1 MTGDRTRAS
10 STIFFAS
17 YGLSLLGQGIASVV
31 LPLIVLARTGD
42 VLAAGVLATA
52 TTTAAAVAG
61 LVSGLVVDRIDRRWV
76 SIVGDLLAAATVA
89 ALPVVDALVGLDM
102 GWFLV
107 LGVLGAVIRV
117 PGMTARETLLPALA
131 RLGPG
136 GPGALDRLVATR
148 ETVGNVLV
156 LAGPGL
162 GGLLVAVLGL
172 TPLVLLVTA
181 TTSLLAAL
189 TAMVLDPRAGAVA
202 ARTSPGGP
210 GVAGSVR
217 RAVVDLVDA
226 WRFLAR
232 HRLVLGATLLT
243 SVLAAVL
250 GALQSTL
257 MPAYFSGEGLASL
270 TGLTLSGI
278 AGGSIAG
285 SAVYAAAARRLT
297 RRTWFVIG
305 MVGTLVGFAAVGSM
319 VSPWVVLGGAAFVG
333 LTYAPAAAL
342 LGVIIVE
349 ATPDAMRGRVL
360 GAQNTVT
367 LAAPALTNAPIA
379 AVAAGAGLPVAGLV
393 LAGAVGV
400 AVVLALLAPA
410 FRGLDRLDGVT
421 TTPATP
427 HPDGPDPAL
436 LRTTT
441 RPDAPTGA
449 R

>member
-10 STIFFAS
+10 STIFFVS

-52 TTTAAAVAG
+52 TTTAAAIAG
-61 LVSGLVVDRIDRRWV
+61 LVSGLLVDRVDRRWV
-76 SIVGDLLAAATVA
+76 SIAGDLLAAGTVA
-89 ALPVVDALVGLDM
+89 ALPVVDALVGLTM

-131 RLGPG
+131 RLGPDS
-136 GPGALDRLVATR
+136 LDRLVATR
-148 ETVGNVLV
+148 ETVGNVLI

-172 TPLVLLVTA
+172 TPMVMLATA

-189 TAMVLDPRAGAVA
+189 TALVIDPRAGAVP
-202 ARTSPGGP
+202 ARERQ
-210 GVAGSVR
+210 AGSSVR

-232 HRLVLGATLLT
+232 QRLVLGATLLT

-257 MPAYFSGEGLASL
+257 MPAYFTGEGLAGL
-270 TGLTLSGI
+270 TGLTLSAI

-285 SAVYAAAARRLT
+285 SALYAAVAGRLA
-297 RRTWFVIG
+297 RRTWFVVG
-305 MVGTLVGFAAVGSM
+305 MLGTLAGFGAVGSM
-319 VSPWVVLGGAAFVG
+319 AAPWVVLAGAVVVG
-333 LTYAPAAAL
+333 LTYAPAGAL
-342 LGVIIVE
+342 LGVVIVE
-349 ATPDAMRGRVL
+349 ATPDVMRGRVL

-367 LAAPALTNAPIA
+367 LAAPAMTNAPLA

-393 LAGAVGV
+393 LAGFVGV
-400 AVVLALLAPA
+400 AAVLALVAPA
-410 FRGLDRLDGVT
+410 FRALDVRA
-421 TTPATP
+421 TPATP
-427 HPDGPDPAL
+427 RPDGPDPAL
-436 LRTTT
+436 LRTTS

>member
-1 MTGDRTRAS
+1 MAGDRTRAS
-10 STIFFAS
+10 STIFFVS

-52 TTTAAAVAG
+52 TTTASAIAG
-61 LVSGLVVDRIDRRWV
+61 LVSGLLVDRVDRRRV
-76 SIVGDLLAAATVA
+76 SIACDLLAATAVA

-102 GWFLV
+102 GWFLL
-107 LGVLGAVIRV
+107 LGVVGAVIRV

-136 GPGALDRLVATR
+136 GPGTLDRLVATR
-148 ETVGNVLV
+148 ETVGNVLI

-172 TPLVLLVTA
+172 TPMVMLATA
-181 TTSLLAAL
+181 ATSLLAAL
-189 TAMVLDPRAGAVA
+189 TALLIDPRAGAVA
-202 ARTSPGGP
+202 AREPHATPG
-210 GVAGSVR
+210 GSVR
-217 RAVVDLVDA
+217 RAVVDLVDS

-232 HRLVLGATLLT
+232 QRLVLGATLLT
-243 SVLAAVL
+243 SMLAAVL

-257 MPAYFSGEGLASL
+257 MPAYFTGEGLASL
-270 TGLTLSGI
+270 TGLTLSAI
-278 AGGSIAG
+278 AGGSIVG
-285 SAVYAAAARRLT
+285 SAVYAAVTERVS
-297 RRTWFVIG
+297 RRTWFVVG
-305 MVGTLVGFAAVGSM
+305 MLGTLVGFGAVGSM
-319 VSPWVVLGGAAFVG
+319 ASPWVVLGGAVLVG
-333 LTYAPAAAL
+333 LTFAPASAL

-367 LAAPALTNAPIA
+367 LAAPALTNAPLA
-379 AVAAGAGLPVAGLV
+379 AVAAGAGLPVAGIV
-393 LAGAVGV
+393 LAALVGV
-400 AVVLALLAPA
+400 ATVLALVAPA
-410 FRGLDRLDGVT
+410 FRGLDAIRA
-421 TTPATP
+421 TPATP
-427 HPDGPDPAL
+427 LPDGPDPAL

>member
-1 MTGDRTRAS
+1 MTRS
-10 STIFFAS
+10 STTIFFAS

-61 LVSGLVVDRIDRRWV
+61 LVSGLLVDRIDRRRV
-76 SIVGDLLAAATVA
+76 SIACDLLAAGAVA
-89 ALPVVDALVGLDM
+89 ALPIVDALVGLDM
-102 GWFLV
+102 GWFLA

-131 RLGPG
+131 RLGTG

-148 ETVGNVLV
+148 ETVGNVLI

-172 TPLVLLVTA
+172 TPLVMLATA

-189 TAMVLDPRAGAVA
+189 TALVIDPRAGAVA
-202 ARTSPGGP
+202 EREPLSSPGVCGE
-210 GVAGSVR
+210 VR
-217 RAVVDLVDA
+217 RAVTDLVDA
-226 WRFLAR
+226 WRFLA
-232 HRLVLGATLLT
+232 HQRLVLGATLLT
-243 SVLAAVL
+243 SMLAAVL

-257 MPAYFSGEGLASL
+257 MPAYFTGEGLASL
-270 TGLTLSGI
+270 TGLTLSAI

-285 SAVYAAAARRLT
+285 SALYAALTERVT

-305 MVGTLVGFAAVGSM
+305 MVGTLVGFGAVGSM
-319 VSPWVVLGGAAFVG
+319 ASPWIVLGGAVLVG
-333 LTYAPAAAL
+333 LTFAPASAL

-367 LAAPALTNAPIA
+367 LAAPAMTNAPLA

-393 LAGAVGV
+393 LAGLVGV

-410 FRGLDRLDGVT
+410 FRGLDAVR